1 MRQEEHHDSRARSG
15 IIEPRENSV
24 PDPSEIRSNEDFN
37 RAFFSTQEGVNR
49 FRKQFGPNGLQKAR
63 AMYPDVNRGVYSLS
77 ISVKSLGLGIK
88 RHLNLSVTNQYS
100 SQPYPLRIL

>member
-1 MRQEEHHDSRARSG
+1 MRQEHHDSRARIG
-15 IIEPRENSV
+15 IIESRENSV

-63 AMYPDVNRGVYSLS
+63 AMYPDVNRGMCLLN
-77 ISVKSLGLGIK
+77 ISVKLLSLNVIRFL
-88 RHLNLSVTNQYS
+88 
-100 SQPYPLRIL
+100 